1 MAITND
7 DWAGLPVRTVLP
19 ALHAALADPGCAVLV
34 APPGAGKSTVV
45 PLALRDAAWLGAA
58 RIVML
63 EPRRLAARAVATRM
77 AEMLGEAVGE
87 TVGYRTR
94 LERRVGAATRIEV
107 VTEGILTRWLQQDP
121 ALDGTGL
128 VIFDEFHERSLQ
140 ADLGLALTL
149 DARSHLNPALR
160 VLVMSATLD
169 GARVAAL
176 LDDAPLLT
184 AEGLSFPVTTH
195 HLAPHRARGPAPPP
209 EALACQAVRRALD
222 TEEGDVLVFLPG
234 AGEIRRVG
242 AALGEAGLPRGID
255 VRPLHGDLPRETQD
269 LALRPAPPGIR
280 KVVLATNIAE
290 TSLTID
296 GVRVVIDSGLE
307 RRPRFDPA
315 SGMSHLE
322 RARISL
328 SSADQRRGRA
338 GRLGPGTCHRLW
350 TAAEERTL
358 AAFAPAEIL
367 VADLAPLAL
376 ELACWGVADVG
387 ALRWLDAPPAG
398 ALAQGWSLL
407 ATLGAVDAKGHITAA
422 GRAMARLGS
431 HPRLAHLLLRGH
443 EQGRTATACALA
455 ALLSER
461 DLPGMDDHD
470 ADIRTRLDRLQ
481 REAHRDAIVL
491 RSAALHARRLGAP
504 WSARD
509 ICSGDAGPLLALAY
523 PDRIARS
530 RGGDSRYQL
539 ASGHGA
545 AFGRADAL
553 ARREYLVVARLDGGE
568 REARIRLAAPIARTE
583 IDAACAASI
592 HIVTDVAWDPRTEA
606 VNAMCRTRL
615 GALLLDESPLA
626 GVDAGAMRHAMLDGI
641 RQLGVAALPWTPALR
656 QWQARVRFA
665 TRHDTGMA
673 WPTLEDDALLAD
685 LDDWLGDR
693 LDGISRRSHLARLDL
708 AGALHARLS
717 WAQRQRLDELAPTH
731 LTVPSGSRIAL
742 DYLDGEAPSLSVR
755 LQELFGLD
763 DSPRIA
769 GGRVTVLV
777 KLLSPAGR
785 PLQVT
790 RDLAGFWRGSYQDVR
805 REMRGRYP
813 RHPWPEDPLN
823 AEATRR
829 AKPRG
834 R

>member
-1 MAITND
+1 MF
-7 DWAGLPVRTVLP
+7 
-19 ALHAALADPGCAVLV
+19 
-34 APPGAGKSTVV
+34 STT
-45 PLALRDAAWLGAA
+45 W
-58 RIVML
+58 
-63 EPRRLAARAVATRM
+63 
-77 AEMLGEAVGE
+77 
-87 TVGYRTR
+87 
-94 LERRVGAATRIEV
+94 
-107 VTEGILTRWLQQDP
+107 
-121 ALDGTGL
+121 
-128 VIFDEFHERSLQ
+128 
-140 ADLGLALTL
+140 
-149 DARSHLNPALR
+149 
-160 VLVMSATLD
+160 
-169 GARVAAL
+169 
-176 LDDAPLLT
+176 
-184 AEGLSFPVTTH
+184 
-195 HLAPHRARGPAPPP
+195 
-209 EALACQAVRRALD
+209 
-222 TEEGDVLVFLPG
+222 
-234 AGEIRRVG
+234 
-242 AALGEAGLPRGID
+242 
-255 VRPLHGDLPRETQD
+255 
-269 LALRPAPPGIR
+269 
-280 KVVLATNIAE
+280 
-290 TSLTID
+290 
-296 GVRVVIDSGLE
+296 
-307 RRPRFDPA
+307 
-315 SGMSHLE
+315 
-322 RARISL
+322 
-328 SSADQRRGRA
+328 
-338 GRLGPGTCHRLW
+338 
-350 TAAEERTL
+350 
-358 AAFAPAEIL
+358 
-367 VADLAPLAL
+367 
-376 ELACWGVADVG
+376 
-387 ALRWLDAPPAG
+387 
-398 ALAQGWSLL
+398 
-407 ATLGAVDAKGHITAA
+407 
-422 GRAMARLGS
+422 
-431 HPRLAHLLLRGH
+431 
-443 EQGRTATACALA
+443 
-455 ALLSER
+455 
-461 DLPGMDDHD
+461 
-470 ADIRTRLDRLQ
+470 LDRLQ

-673 WPTLEDDALLAD
+673 WPTLDDDALLAD

-731 LTVPSGSRIAL
+731 FTVPSGSRIAL